1 MKGAVNKP
9 DNIDKVRIV
18 YEILSG
24 TRDFIQMNDLLY
36 QYRDRTGV
44 RIPRPDILFALK
56 VLKKLKVLET
66 NQNMQPG
73 YGSCKQYDAYRI
85 FNPDHIEVT
94 RNTVGRFLSQDSNL
108 EGLVAS

>member
-1 MKGAVNKP
+1 
-9 DNIDKVRIV
+9 
-18 YEILSG
+18 
-24 TRDFIQMNDLLY
+24 
-36 QYRDRTGV
+36 
-44 RIPRPDILFALK
+44 
-56 VLKKLKVLET
+56 LKVLET